1 MIPKTKTK
9 YTHARVKG
17 RNKEEEGLTR
27 HTHKAKDRPM
37 ILSRQK
43 MKDELPYEP
52 KGLNGELR
60 EDELEFLFTLE
71 MTNEI
76 WLSNKPVRK
85 KQARKIKRLMK
96 KNDVSG
102 DLNLEKVGLGRYSL
116 TINLN

>member
-1 MIPKTKTK
+1 MTPIMKTKNTC
-9 YTHARVKG
+9 ARVKG
-17 RNKEEEGLTR
+17 CNNEAGGLTK

-85 KQARKIKRLMK
+85 KQAREIKKLMK
-96 KNDVSG
+96 KNGVSG
-102 DLNLEKVGLGRYSL
+102 ELHLDKVGLGRYSL